1 MFHSFLLLAFLKS
14 RSVAC
19 DRATFVYAISWT
31 DLNV

>member
-19 DRATFVYAISWT
+19 DHATFFYTPHSG
-31 DLNV
+31 